1 MRAAAAIE
9 WRCDSADSICLLM
22 SAGFVVDEALTP
34 SKISTTT
41 FGLKNSWDVD
51 GAVYAQVTVHIP
63 DSALML
69 TRLAAAS
76 VAMTLFQQ

>member
-1 MRAAAAIE
+1 
-9 WRCDSADSICLLM
+9 M

-51 GAVYAQVTVHIP
+51 GSVYAQVALHLP
-63 DSALML
+63 DIALMVNSH
-69 TRLAAAS
+69 AAAS
-76 VAMTLFQQ
+76 VAKKLFQQ